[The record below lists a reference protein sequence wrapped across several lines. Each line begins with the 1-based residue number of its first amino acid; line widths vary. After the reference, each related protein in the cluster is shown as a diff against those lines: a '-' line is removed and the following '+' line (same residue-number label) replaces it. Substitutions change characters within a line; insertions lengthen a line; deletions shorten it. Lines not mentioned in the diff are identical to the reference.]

1 MYLTAINTK
10 EVLWQEDSIIRM
22 INIDQHCFSDSGWF
36 RVLND
41 WNYTQPYSN
50 SRESQY
56 EPFNIS
62 LLFGYEIRV
71 ILPGL
76 LRITEHKSNSL
87 LVSHFQLASM
97 IPIEC
102 HKTTF
107 FGGFVLPKS
116 LWWPFVSTWLQS
128 KLLHTIG
135 KSTIDCSSPGNPA
148 KFQCHE
154 PWKLSFLLY
163 SQQQI
168 LSALLLVQVL

>member
-50 SRESQY
+50 SRDSQY
-56 EPFNIS
+56 EPFKIS
-62 LLFGYEIRV
+62 LLFGYEIGV

-87 LVSHFQLASM
+87 LVSHVQLASM

-107 FGGFVLPKS
+107 SDICWIVEHKSNRFFQYSILP
-116 LWWPFVSTWLQS
+116 
-128 KLLHTIG
+128 HH
-135 KSTIDCSSPGNPA
+135 NPI
-148 KFQCHE
+148 E
-154 PWKLSFLLY
+154 SSFLQHLVDHFNHFN
-163 SQQQI
+163 QI
-168 LSALLLVQVL
+168 AIQ